1 MDCKLLRIGLVSL
14 MFFIILLPLTS
25 NNCKAEGNEIYV
37 NGSYFGYSDGTAD
50 KPYKTIQAAIDVASD
65 NDTIYIFGGL
75 YQESIVVDKKLK
87 IGGGVDEIETIIDSR
102 FDERYVVEITADEVT
117 LESVTISDSD
127 DKTTS
132 PIGAL
137 IALKSEGNRIV
148 NNYLFNTTSY
158 GIYIG
163 SKSRNNLI
171 SSNIINKTK
180 NGIYITSSDT
190 NDIVNNDILNCSSYG
205 VYIEYS
211 VGGNR
216 IYGNNIKLSGY
227 GIYAKSS
234 INTNI
239 TNNTISLIKSC
250 SIYLT
255 DSSNSLVFTN
265 EITNSTSDGIYL
277 KSSSCTIKSNIFIN
291 NKRGI
296 TIQGNYNNIYNN
308 YFKSQS
314 ASGIY
319 SLAGTNLNKLY
330 KNSFI
335 NNGKSAQ
342 DYGTNQWYFEGQG
355 NYWSDYNYIDVLP
368 ENNTDGIGDKPY
380 SKNGVLDLY
389 PLGYFLKPPNKPSE
403 PSPGKY
409 ETGVGLIVTLSVH
422 VEDPDS
428 DQLTVS
434 FYNADN
440 DNLINS
446 ITQNPLK
453 YVQNDSTAEC
463 KFTLGFDTIF
473 AWYAIADDG
482 ILQNKSEPFVFST
495 RKTPPDNKPP
505 IADAGGPYFT
515 DVDQQVQFDSSGS
528 YDPDGTIAFYRWN
541 FGDGSSDILE
551 ENPIHIYKS
560 AMEYQVT
567 LTIIDNNGSSAS
579 STTYVSV
586 GTSENDPPV
595 AKINNLL
602 ETAKTGNRILFDAS
616 ESYDPDG
623 DTLDF
628 LWEFGDGHHSYDENT
643 TYRYSSPGTYT
654 ITLTVSD
661 GEYNDVATTIITIKT
676 KKSSSTSGFEIM
688 LLIAAAAIILIINK
702 KIKV

>member
-1 MDCKLLRIGLVSL
+1 M
-14 MFFIILLPLTS
+14 
-25 NNCKAEGNEIYV
+25 
-37 NGSYFGYSDGTAD
+37 
-50 KPYKTIQAAIDVASD
+50 
-65 NDTIYIFGGL
+65 
-75 YQESIVVDKKLK
+75 
-87 IGGGVDEIETIIDSR
+87 ETIIDNR
-102 FDERYVVEITADEVT
+102 FDKRYLIEITADDVT
-117 LESVTISDSD
+117 LEGVTVSDSD
-127 DKTTS
+127 ESMTS

-137 IALKSEGNRIV
+137 ICLNSDNNRIIRNFV
-148 NNYLFNTTSY
+148 NNTDSY
-158 GIYIG
+158 GVYI
-163 SKSRNNLI
+163 SSLSNSNFV
-171 SSNIINKTK
+171 SSNIINNTK
-180 NGIYITSSDT
+180 VGIYIYSSST
-190 NDIVNNDILNCSSYG
+190 NDVTNNEIYNCS
-205 VYIEYS
+205 E
-211 VGGNR
+211 
-216 IYGNNIKLSGY
+216 Y
-227 GIYAKSS
+227 GIYAESLPSS
-234 INTNI
+234 SRLYGNIINGSNSGIYVINSDAINI
-239 TNNTISLIKSC
+239 SNNTITASQYNL
-250 SIYLT
+250 IYLLG
-255 DSSNSLVFTN
+255 DSNSILN
-265 EITNSTSDGIYL
+265 DNILENSSGNGIYL
-277 KSSSCTIKSNIFIN
+277 ASSACLVIN
-291 NKRGI
+291 NKISSNTRGI
-296 TIQGNYNNIYNN
+296 LLAKDNNIVRNN
-308 YFKSQS
+308 TLLSQS

-319 SLAGTNLNKLY
+319 VQSNSNNNILYLNR
-330 KNSFI
+330 FI
-335 NNGKSAQ
+335 DNGISAKDDGNNRWY
-342 DYGTNQWYFEGQG
+342 YGSRG
-355 NYWSDYNYIDVLP
+355 NYWSDYNNADKDL
-368 ENNTDGIGDKPY
+368 DGIGDVIY
-380 SKNGVLDLY
+380 SKRGVSDPY